1 MASIMLFALLA
12 FIFAAYRFGWAGTGF
27 LNKTLWDWLQL
38 LIIPVVLAIVA
49 LLFNRANSRTEQQI
63 ALDKQREEL
72 FQTYLDRMSDL
83 LLKEGLRS
91 SALNAE
97 VRNVAR
103 VRTITI
109 LFQLDARRIE
119 FVFAFLR
126 ESGLMS
132 ATSTVSVVSLS
143 EANLRRVNLSRA
155 NLYRAD
161 FRNVI
166 LFRAD
171 LRDANLIEA
180 NLSQAIL
187 RKANLSQAQLREADL
202 TGADLSLANLRG
214 AEVTPEQ
221 LETVGSLQGA
231 IMPDGSQHP

>member
-1 MASIMLFALLA
+1 MLFALLA

-72 FQTYLDRMSDL
+72 FQTFLDRTSDL

-91 SALNAE
+91 SAKNAE

-109 LFQLDARRIE
+109 VISAR
-119 FVFAFLR
+119 
-126 ESGLMS
+126 G
-132 ATSTVSVVSLS
+132 SVWIRTAW
-143 EANLRRVNLSRA
+143 EWIGIVN
-155 NLYRAD
+155 
-161 FRNVI
+161 
-166 LFRAD
+166 
-171 LRDANLIEA
+171 E
-180 NLSQAIL
+180 
-187 RKANLSQAQLREADL
+187 
-202 TGADLSLANLRG
+202 
-214 AEVTPEQ
+214 
-221 LETVGSLQGA
+221 
-231 IMPDGSQHP
+231 

>member
-1 MASIMLFALLA
+1 MVLFVLIA

-72 FQTYLDRMSDL
+72 LQTYLDRMSDL
-83 LLKEGLRS
+83 LLKERLRS
-91 SALNAE
+91 SARDAE

-119 FVFAFLR
+119 FVFTFLR

-132 ATSTVSVVSLS
+132 ATSTESVVSLS

-161 FRNVI
+161 LRNVI
-166 LFRAD
+166 LFRAN

-187 RKANLSQAQLREADL
+187 RKANLSEAQLREADL

-214 AEVTPEQ
+214 AEVTTEQ
-221 LETVGSLQGA
+221 LDTVGSLQGA
-231 IMPDGSQHP
+231 IMPDGSKHP

>member
-1 MASIMLFALLA
+1 MLFALLA

-38 LIIPVVLAIVA
+38 LIIPVVLATVA

>member
-1 MASIMLFALLA
+1 MLFALLA

>member
-1 MASIMLFALLA
+1 MA
-12 FIFAAYRFGWAGTGF
+12 FILAAYRFGWAGTGF
-27 LNKTLWDWLQL
+27 LNKTVWDWLQL

-49 LLFNRANSRTEQQI
+49 LLFNRATSRTEQHI

-72 FQTYLDRMSDL
+72 LQTYLDRISDL

-91 SALNAE
+91 SASDAE

-132 ATSTVSVVSLS
+132 ATASESVVSLR
-143 EANLRRVNLSRA
+143 EANLRRVDLSRA

-161 FRNVI
+161 LRNVI

-187 RKANLSQAQLREADL
+187 RKAILSQAQLREADL
-202 TGADLSLANLRG
+202 TGADLSLADLRG

-221 LETVGSLQGA
+221 LDTVGSLQGA
-231 IMPDGSQHP
+231 IMPDGSKHP